1 MSKLITKLVA
11 WQSMPARQQGSERGA
26 VAVEYGVLVGVVAV
40 VLLAGATLFF
50 TGLSAWFGDLIDLLP
65 PN

>member
-1 MSKLITKLVA
+1 MSQLITMLAA
-11 WQSMPARQQGSERGA
+11 WRSMPARRLESERGA

-40 VLLAGATLFF
+40 VLLAGVTIFF
-50 TGLSAWFGDLIDLLP
+50 TGLGAWFGDLIDILP